1 MLIDKVILTSN
12 EKKDYLDFWPVVSE
26 AWKKLGVEPVLIYT
40 GKKNINLEGSVINF
54 HINNIDSIFTAQ
66 CIRLLAPSLFK
77 IQIVLFLTLIVY
89 LCQKTILLI
98 V

>member
-40 GKKNINLEGSVINF
+40 GKNINLEECN
-54 HINNIDSIFTAQ
+54 
-66 CIRLLAPSLFK
+66 
-77 IQIVLFLTLIVY
+77 
-89 LCQKTILLI
+89 
-98 V
+98 